1 MKTEKKI
8 VKTNLVTMDREEA
21 EEVHRKWA
29 TPPEP
34 EITPEP
40 QLQTNYQIVSM
51 RNLRRLHILL
61 LRSTQILVGLGGHLL
76 HYEGPTPIFFVQPQ
90 EN

>member
-1 MKTEKKI
+1 MPHQLPAITP
-8 VKTNLVTMDREEA
+8 VTMDREEA
-21 EEVHRKWA
+21 EEVRRKWA

-40 QLQTNYQIVSM
+40 QLQTNYRI
-51 RNLRRLHILL
+51 
-61 LRSTQILVGLGGHLL
+61 
-76 HYEGPTPIFFVQPQ
+76 PQ

>member
-1 MKTEKKI
+1 MKTEKKKL
-8 VKTNLVTMDREEA
+8 VKTNLVTMDREA

-29 TPPEP
+29 TSPEA

-61 LRSTQILVGLGGHLL
+61 LRSTQILVGLGGLPL

>member
-1 MKTEKKI
+1 MKTEKKKL
-8 VKTNLVTMDREEA
+8 VKTNLVTMDREA

-29 TPPEP
+29 TSPEA

-61 LRSTQILVGLGGHLL
+61 LRSTQILVGLGGLPL
-76 HYEGPTPIFFVQPQ
+76 H
-90 EN
+90 